1 MSASVISRRLK
12 SVIRCRVMA
21 DKPKIKEEPLP
32 RWLIEARKRWESEGD
47 PDHVKATTS
56 ANWIEK
62 TKDPIGG

>member
-1 MSASVISRRLK
+1 MT
-12 SVIRCRVMA
+12 
-21 DKPKIKEEPLP
+21 DKPETKTKRLP
-32 RWLIEARKRWESEGD
+32 RWVIEARKRWESEGD

>member
-1 MSASVISRRLK
+1 
-12 SVIRCRVMA
+12 MA
-21 DKPKIKEEPLP
+21 EKPETTKTRKPRKP
-32 RWLIEARKRWESEGD
+32 RWLIEGEKRWESEGD